1 MADEPFPPEETAPI
15 PTAIGDRQWT
25 IVFIEGDDPYADYS
39 VQILDQYGAVMD
51 VNTGALFRVGGIDHL
66 TAAEKQALIAL
77 DARLKANLAADAN
90 GSNAVAAAGWIF

>member
-1 MADEPFPPEETAPI
+1 
-15 PTAIGDRQWT
+15 
-25 IVFIEGDDPYADYS
+25 
-39 VQILDQYGAVMD
+39 MD

-77 DARLKANLAADAN
+77 DARPYHHADSTLAADAN

>member
-77 DARLKANLAADAN
+77 DARLKAKAEAA
-90 GSNAVAAAGWIF
+90 WIL